1 MGKAEIV
8 NVTGAAGEE
17 RLEFVLEVASH
28 PFSIKV
34 LEPGHLASIETTGGD
49 VRNCF
54 FDLRRQL
61 EAHGIL
67 LCCMGARPDV
77 WASGMLSQFTDGR
90 MAYLHKEGVRPSRA
104 DEVDI
109 FAPAD
114 AADVVTMEQHG
125 IAVRAMF
132 DRGRP

>member
-1 MGKAEIV
+1 MGKSEIV
-8 NVTGAAGEE
+8 NVTGVAGEE

-34 LEPGHLASIETTGGD
+34 LEPGHLASIETTGHD
-49 VRNCF
+49 VRDCF
-54 FDLRRQL
+54 SGLRRQL
-61 EAHGIL
+61 ETHGIL

-77 WASGMLSQFTDGR
+77 WPSGLLTQFTDGR
-90 MAYLHKEGVRPSRA
+90 MAYLHREGVQPSRA

-114 AADVVTMEQHG
+114 AADVVTVEQQW
-125 IAVRAMF
+125 IAVRARI